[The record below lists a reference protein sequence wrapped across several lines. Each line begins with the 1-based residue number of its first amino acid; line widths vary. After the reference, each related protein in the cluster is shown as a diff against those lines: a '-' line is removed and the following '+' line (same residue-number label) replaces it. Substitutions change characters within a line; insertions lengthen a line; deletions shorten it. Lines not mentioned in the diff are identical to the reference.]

1 MAWNSDGML
10 FGGILLGG
18 AYFGERQWL
27 AYQTSLGGIR
37 RSPYTPRKHD
47 CHAMYNAAQIY
58 QGRHAMETFI
68 SILGGIAEPSCHCIE
83 YNAARM
89 RLWCSMNI
97 INWCSPGTGIGGMV
111 K

>member
-1 MAWNSDGML
+1 MA
-10 FGGILLGG
+10 GISNIIGRHKEKSIY
-18 AYFGERQWL
+18 AAQ
-27 AYQTSLGGIR
+27 AS
-37 RSPYTPRKHD
+37 D